1 MVINLNGVNYYYEI
15 AGQGEPLML
24 LHGFTGDVSTWKLSR
39 LSDSFKVITIDII
52 GHGKSDAPADPNR
65 YTMEAVAKDLCDMLN
80 ILGIN
85 RIHLLGY
92 SMGGRLAL
100 SFTMFYPERVKT
112 LILESSSPGL
122 KTEEERK
129 NRIRQD
135 EYLANTILEDGIE
148 HFVNYWENIPLF
160 KSQTQLPEQV
170 QKSIRKQRLKNSPL
184 GLANSLRGMGTG
196 RQPSWWDHLQK
207 CELPVL
213 LLTGELDQ
221 KFCRIA
227 KDMEADLPNCQHII
241 FPNVGHT
248 IHLEEIDTFDQ
259 SVLLFLNK

>member
-15 AGQGEPLML
+15 AGKGEPLML

-112 LILESSSPGL
+112 LILESSSL
-122 KTEEERK
+122 
-129 NRIRQD
+129 
-135 EYLANTILEDGIE
+135 
-148 HFVNYWENIPLF
+148 V
-160 KSQTQLPEQV
+160 
-170 QKSIRKQRLKNSPL
+170 
-184 GLANSLRGMGTG
+184 
-196 RQPSWWDHLQK
+196 
-207 CELPVL
+207 
-213 LLTGELDQ
+213 
-221 KFCRIA
+221 
-227 KDMEADLPNCQHII
+227 
-241 FPNVGHT
+241 
-248 IHLEEIDTFDQ
+248 
-259 SVLLFLNK
+259 